1 MECLHIKNIKDTL
14 YPFSVVNKTFHT
26 AYACEL
32 NHKQIWNKCD
42 VNYEMIMCL
51 QKCFSGL
58 VSSTRSSFSIFHL
71 YHRTIIHPHSFI
83 LGKLH
88 TKFDIIKPMYSFS
101 LI

>member
-51 QKCFSGL
+51 QKCLNVLVGL
-58 VSSTRSSFSIFHL
+58 SLPLGPVSQYFTC
-71 YHRTIIHPHSFI
+71 IIEQSFI
-83 LGKLH
+83 HILLYWASS
-88 TKFDIIKPMYSFS
+88 IQN